1 MRNDGPS
8 VEVGGWSTA
17 APWRILISR
26 FASVLATRISAAP
39 NPIFGRVFAAAMANP
54 IVLVPARMSS
64 TRLPGKPL
72 ADIWGEPMI
81 VHVWRR
87 AMEADIGPVLVAAD
101 DRRIVEAVTAA
112 GGRATLTRPDHGSGS
127 DRIFEALTTV
137 DPDGRHDMI
146 VNVQGDLPTIA
157 RQAVRAAVGPL
168 ADPEVDIA
176 TLATEIRRAEERD
189 DPNVVKVV
197 GSEAAPGRLR
207 ALYFTRARAPWG
219 EGPLLH
225 HIGLY
230 AYRRAALQRFVALP
244 PSPLERR
251 ERLEQL
257 RALEAGM
264 RIDVALVDVA
274 PLGVDTPE
282 DLRRAREML
291 TPKGAT

>member
-1 MRNDGPS
+1 
-8 VEVGGWSTA
+8 
-17 APWRILISR
+17 
-26 FASVLATRISAAP
+26 
-39 NPIFGRVFAAAMANP
+39 MANP

-72 ADIWGEPMI
+72 ADISGEPMI

-87 AMEADIGPVLVAAD
+87 AIEADVGPVLVAAD
-101 DRRIVEAVTAA
+101 DSRIVEAVTAV
-112 GGRATLTRPDHGSGS
+112 GGRAMLTRADHGSGS

-137 DPDGRHDMI
+137 DPDGRHDVI

-168 ADPEVDIA
+168 ADPNVDIA

-189 DPNVVKVV
+189 DPNVVKAV
-197 GSEAAPGRLR
+197 GTEIAPGRLR
-207 ALYFTRARAPWG
+207 ALYFTRCSAPWG
-219 EGPLLH
+219 DGPLLH

-230 AYRRAALQRFVALP
+230 AYRRAALARFVALP

-264 RIDVALVDVA
+264 RIDIALVDVA

-291 TPKGAT
+291 APKGTP

>member
-1 MRNDGPS
+1 
-8 VEVGGWSTA
+8 
-17 APWRILISR
+17 
-26 FASVLATRISAAP
+26 
-39 NPIFGRVFAAAMANP
+39 
-54 IVLVPARMSS
+54 MSS

-87 AMEADIGPVLVAAD
+87 AMEADVGPVLVAAD
-101 DRRIVEAVTAA
+101 DARIVAAVTAA
-112 GGRATLTRPDHGSGS
+112 GGRATLTRADHGSGS
-127 DRIFEALTTV
+127 DRIFEALTAV
-137 DPDGRHDMI
+137 DPDGRHDVV

-189 DPNVVKVV
+189 DPNVVKAV
-197 GSEAAPGRLR
+197 GSAVAPGRLR

-219 EGPLLH
+219 DGPLLH

-291 TPKGAT
+291 APKGTT